1 VPGHEDAR
9 IRRGYEL
16 DAAARSDSAGGR
28 PGRGVLESGFRILR
42 ALPDADQRRHV
53 SSVAEIKSIPRSTVH
68 RPLLQLRQNR
78 AIELRADGR
87 WAVSPHL
94 LRLAPGPTRSMAYG
108 PELIAPA

>member
-16 DAAARSDSAGGR
+16 DVAARSDSAGGR

-53 SSVAEIKSIPRSTVH
+53 SSVAEIKYGSVDVSGRGQPG
-68 RPLLQLRQNR
+68 QLRR
-78 AIELRADGR
+78 AACSITLDG
-87 WAVSPHL
+87 PQ
-94 LRLAPGPTRSMAYG
+94 
-108 PELIAPA
+108 